1 MTNKKENKKENGAI
15 VVEATIAFTTFI
27 FCILTILMIID
38 VAYVQAK
45 VGTALN
51 MSAKEMSQY
60 TYLYYRLKFDQVY
73 DASARASKDSKELAR
88 ETSDSINE
96 LWGSM
101 NTITD
106 TATDEDFNS
115 SDLESMEAELEKMG
129 DESKD
134 IIGKYKEQLSDPKGF
149 IKGLAALALNT
160 GMEKGKTYWGFPPC

>member
-106 TATDEDFNS
+106 TATTWKVWKTSWKTWAMNLKTLWGNTKS
-115 SDLESMEAELEKMG
+115 NLVILRDL
-129 DESKD
+129 
-134 IIGKYKEQLSDPKGF
+134 
-149 IKGLAALALNT
+149 
-160 GMEKGKTYWGFPPC
+160 